1 MSKEQIQ
8 GGFGKFRSIPQAQD
22 GIYALTN
29 RYQDQQLE
37 AGGHSRIS
45 SFCVY
50 RHGGNKRPWRQF
62 FNIKHV
68 LVPISSRGGHT
79 EVAPKKAGRK
89 AGSVNDLADTLA
101 GMNLAPCSSAD
112 PISTTSH
119 GLTVIKGG
127 AVSLNVPEHVV
138 VPFTSRGIAEDLKDV
153 TCSSLGKGWRV
164 KTLADQA
171 VGIGVQPLPGLAEF
185 STAQDAQFFWQLLL
199 ETVGVLSVKL
209 PIEHVTPYGT
219 LINLQPQIPRTL
231 RPLVW
236 VDIGKANRGN
246 FGPRKNTLC
255 CFQAIV
261 IFEVL
266 QDPVERLN
274 LSEGLDLICGAVVSL
289 RSKVDHIQVW
299 TQGKDDIE
307 KLNLPSVHF
316 SLVLG
321 ILLPQADR
329 LEYYLDTHLRC
340 RILASV
346 VLVKHRLSP
355 VLQAPSVHT
364 PRALVIHNV
373 CADFTEHLWRM
384 EIEEVVLEVVLDLE
398 VLPKRE
404 KDRDSKGDRV

>member
-8 GGFGKFRSIPQAQD
+8 GET
-22 GIYALTN
+22 YALTN

-89 AGSVNDLADTLA
+89 ARSINDLADTLA

-185 STAQDAQFFWQLLL
+185 STAQDVVTIKLDTVLRYDTSHRPSFLAASLGDRRCTLCETARMASELSELIWQIP
-199 ETVGVLSVKL
+199 ESFNSITPHAKG
-209 PIEHVTPYGT
+209 IEHVTPYGT

-261 IFEVL
+261 IFKVL

-299 TQGKDDIE
+299 TRGKDDVE

-316 SLVLG
+316 SLVL
-321 ILLPQADR
+321 
-329 LEYYLDTHLRC
+329 
-340 RILASV
+340 
-346 VLVKHRLSP
+346 
-355 VLQAPSVHT
+355 VHT

-373 CADFTEHLWRM
+373 CADFTEHLWRT
-384 EIEEVVLEVVLDLE
+384 EIEEVVLDLE